1 MESLTKDLSQ
11 LVELGRNQGYLT
23 YEQVSN
29 YLPDEA
35 STAEKLDELF
45 VALDRIGIEIV
56 VLRKF
61 PAASQQGLR
70 FQIEMQGRSSRSS

>member
-56 VLRKF
+56 E
-61 PAASQQGLR
+61 ASDIPNSQT
-70 FQIEMQGRSSRSS
+70 